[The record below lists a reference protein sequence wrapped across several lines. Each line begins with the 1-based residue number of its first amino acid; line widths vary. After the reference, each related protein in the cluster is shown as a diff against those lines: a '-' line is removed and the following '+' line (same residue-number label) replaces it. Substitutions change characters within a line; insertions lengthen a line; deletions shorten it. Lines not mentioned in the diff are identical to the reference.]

1 MFRFP
6 ISGFFSAAG
15 RALSDSR
22 LPLFATGEDQMHFS
36 VSDMVVHP
44 IHGAGKISEISVKN
58 ISGESTEC
66 VVVDLMV
73 GNAGVL
79 LPVESLDDTG
89 LRHIVDEDTIDKA
102 LHTLAGSA
110 EELPGD
116 WRRRIESLRERVHS
130 GDPRRVAMAVRDIVA
145 RAGHSKVN
153 PSEKRVLSEAIGV
166 LAGEVALV
174 KKLDVPSARK
184 LVERRAGV
192 RVDG

>member
-1 MFRFP
+1 MP
-6 ISGFFSAAG
+6 SEVAGVSSGVVQTERMS
-15 RALSDSR
+15 
-22 LPLFATGEDQMHFS
+22 FS

-44 IHGAGKISEISVKN
+44 IHGAGRISDISVKN
-58 ISGESTEC
+58 ISGECTEC

-89 LRHIVDEDTIDKA
+89 LRHIVDEPTLDTA
-102 LHTLAGSA
+102 LDMLSGQP

-130 GDPRRVAMAVRDIVA
+130 GDPRKVSTAVRDIVA
-145 RAGHSKVN
+145 RSGHSKVN
-153 PSEKRVLSEAIGV
+153 PSEKRVLCEAVGV

-174 KKLDVPSARK
+174 KRLDVESARK
-184 LVERRAGV
+184 LVESQAGI
-192 RVDG
+192 RSSR

>member
-1 MFRFP
+1 MSSEITGVLSGVLQRGQMRF
-6 ISGFFSAAG
+6 A
-15 RALSDSR
+15 
-22 LPLFATGEDQMHFS
+22 

-44 IHGAGKISEISVKN
+44 IHGAGRISEISVTN
-58 ISGESTEC
+58 ISGECTEC

-89 LRHIVDEDTIDKA
+89 LRHIVDEGTLDTA
-102 LHTLAGSA
+102 LGKLEGSP
-110 EELPGD
+110 EELPSD

-130 GDPRRVAMAVRDIVA
+130 GDPRLVATAVRDIVA
-145 RAGHSKVN
+145 RSGHSKVN

-174 KKLDVPSARK
+174 KRIDVDSARK
-184 LVERRAGV
+184 LVEHQAGLRPV
-192 RVDG
+192 R